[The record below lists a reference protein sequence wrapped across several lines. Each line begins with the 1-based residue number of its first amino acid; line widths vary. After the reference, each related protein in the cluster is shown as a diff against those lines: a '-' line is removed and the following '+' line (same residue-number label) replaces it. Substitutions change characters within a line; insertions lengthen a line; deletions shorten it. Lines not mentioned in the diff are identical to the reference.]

1 MPRLTQRTV
10 ARAKARKSRYELSC
24 SVLTGFT
31 LRVLPSGKKAYYV
44 RYRDELG
51 KDRRSRIGATTEVSF
66 QEAVQRATEKLS
78 GYVAPAE
85 VRASAAKRTPAAK
98 PPPTAMHKADVPL
111 FENFADR
118 FLREHVTIHLKP
130 KTQQN
135 YCQVLRTR
143 LVPTFG
149 RRRIDEVEFADVARF
164 HASMSET
171 PYAANACLLIL
182 SSIYSRAIEWGVLGR
197 DFTPPTRGVKKF
209 KARARERFLTPK
221 ERARL
226 DRYLDEAVEAKGR
239 HRLAWSAVAA
249 IRLLAM
255 TGMRRDE
262 VLNLTWEMV
271 DYRHRCFR
279 LPDSKT
285 GAKVVPVS
293 KRALELVRECRRRW
307 ESCGYDPKPD
317 YVIYSRNG
325 KRLCSSSLSKTWSLR
340 VRDRIPGLKGVRLHD
355 LRHSMASDAI
365 MAGVPLAVVGKI
377 LGHRRPET
385 TARYA
390 HIADSVLSDAVE
402 KVSEAM
408 EHNER
413 TGKRSSQ

>member
-10 ARAKARKSRYELSC
+10 ARAKARKAKYELSC
-24 SVLTGFT
+24 SILTGFM

-44 RYRDELG
+44 RYRDEFG
-51 KDRRSRIGATTEVSF
+51 KDRRSRIGATSEVSF
-66 QEAVQRATEKLS
+66 TEAVQRATEQLS
-78 GYVAPAE
+78 GYIVPGAKRAATTKRA
-85 VRASAAKRTPAAK
+85 VTLASAVNEQE
-98 PPPTAMHKADVPL
+98 TALL
-111 FENFADR
+111 FEQFAGR
-118 FLREHVTIHLKP
+118 FMREHVDIHLKA
-130 KTQQN
+130 KTREN
-135 YCQVLRTR
+135 YCHILKAR
-143 LVPTFG
+143 LVPAFEG
-149 RRRIDEVEFADVARF
+149 CRLDEIEFSDVARF
-164 HASMSET
+164 HASMSRT
-171 PYAANACLLIL
+171 PYIANACLLIL
-182 SSIYSRAIEWGVLGR
+182 SSVYSRALEWGVLGR
-197 DFTPPTRGVKKF
+197 GFMPPTRGVKKF

-226 DRYLDEAVEAKGR
+226 DRFLDQAITAKPR
-239 HRLAWSAVAA
+239 HRLAWNAVAA

-271 DYRHRCFR
+271 DYRHRCLR

-293 KRALELVRECRRRW
+293 RRALELVRECRRRW
-307 ESCGYDPKPD
+307 SNCSFDPKPD

-340 VRDRIPGLKGVRLHD
+340 IRDRIPGFKGVRLHD

-402 KVSEAM
+402 KISEAM
-408 EHNER
+408 EHNQR
-413 TGKRSSQ
+413 TGRRR

>member
-51 KDRRSRIGATTEVSF
+51 KDRRCRIGATTEVSF
-66 QEAVQRATEKLS
+66 EEAVQRATEKLS
-78 GYVAPAE
+78 GYVAPAA
-85 VRASAAKRTPAAK
+85 VRAPAAKRTPAAK
-98 PPPTAMHKADVPL
+98 PPPAARHEAGAPL
-111 FENFADR
+111 FEHFADR
-118 FLREHVTIHLKP
+118 FLQEHVTVHLKP

-135 YCQVLRTR
+135 YCQVLRAR
-143 LVPTFG
+143 LVPKFG
-149 RRRIDEVEFADVARF
+149 RRRIDEIEFADVARF
-164 HASMSET
+164 HASMLDT

-197 DFTPPTRGVKKF
+197 DFMPPTRGVKKF
-209 KARARERFLTPK
+209 KARSRERFLTPK

-226 DRYLDEAVEAKGR
+226 DRYLDEASEAKGR

-293 KRALELVRECRRRW
+293 KRALELVRECRLRW

-390 HIADSVLSDAVE
+390 HIADSVLTDAVE

-408 EHNER
+408 EHNGR
-413 TGKRSSQ
+413 TGKRGR

>member
-1 MPRLTQRTV
+1 MPRLTQRRV
-10 ARAKARKSRYELSC
+10 ARAKARKAKYELSC
-24 SVLTGFT
+24 SILTGFT

-44 RYRDELG
+44 RYRDERG
-51 KDRRSRIGATTEVSF
+51 KDRRSRIGSTSEVSF
-66 QEAVQRATEKLS
+66 AEAVQRATERLS
-78 GYVAPAE
+78 GYVAPVAKAAATTNCVGAVKL
-85 VRASAAKRTPAAK
+85 VRTVNEPVEA
-98 PPPTAMHKADVPL
+98 PL
-111 FENFADR
+111 LEQFAGR
-118 FLREHVTIHLKP
+118 FLREHVDIHLKA
-130 KTQQN
+130 KTQKN
-135 YCQVLRTR
+135 YRHILKAR
-143 LVPTFG
+143 LVPAFG
-149 RRRIDEVEFADVARF
+149 SCQLDEIEFADVARF
-164 HASMSET
+164 HASMSNT
-171 PYAANACLLIL
+171 PYIANACLLIL

-197 DFTPPTRGVKKF
+197 GFMPPTRGVKTF

-226 DRYLDEAVEAKGR
+226 DRFLEQAITAKPR
-239 HRLAWSAVAA
+239 HRLAWNAVAA

-262 VLNLTWEMV
+262 VLNLTWEMI

-293 KRALELVRECRRRW
+293 RRVLEFVRECRRRW
-307 ESCGYDPKPD
+307 ENCSFDPKPA

-340 VRDRIPGLKGVRLHD
+340 VRDRIPGFKDVRLHD

-377 LGHRRPET
+377 LGHRRAET

-408 EHNER
+408 EHNR
-413 TGKRSSQ
+413 RKGRRA